1 MQRISVFRP
10 GHHHVRPLHCGIL
23 LALLVAHGNALASY
37 KEQTQDLTRASVEQ
51 LLQMEVSTPSRFSQK
66 AGDTPSD
73 VTVISARDIQTYG
86 WRSLAEILRSVG
98 NLYLSDDHNYS
109 YLGARGF
116 LRPGDYN
123 SRFLLLIDGNRINDP
138 LFDQA
143 LIGNEFI
150 LDVDLI
156 ERVEYVNGP
165 GSSMYG
171 ANAFF
176 GVINVITK
184 HGADLKGPQVS
195 AEIGSF
201 GSRQAQFSVGWHD
214 SRDTEL
220 LLSASSFTVD
230 GQDLY
235 FPEFNSP
242 GNNHGVAQGRDGE
255 RGQRFFMKAA
265 SGPFSLTLA
274 HSERSKD
281 IPTASFGQAFN
292 APGAHTLDIQN
303 FIDVGYHKSLAE
315 RVDLSARL
323 FWGGTGYR
331 GDYIYDLP
339 PLSVNRD
346 DFHAR
351 WWGGELRLVHARTE
365 RHTLVA
371 GLELQQNTRIDMR
384 NIDVTPATLLL
395 DSHQSSARSG
405 IYLQDEYRFQH
416 NLLLS
421 GGLRYDHHSATGGVF
436 NPRLGL
442 TYLITP
448 ATTLKTLYGSA
459 YRAPNASEQYYDVPT
474 AGGQKANPALKEE
487 HTRSYSASIEQ
498 QLAGNS
504 HIKAAVFRQ
513 RVSNL
518 ISETLDPADGLLI
531 YKNMESVTARGLD
544 LAFDRSWAGGL
555 RGRAS
560 VSWQRTIDDATGAI
574 LKNSPQQLAKLLL
587 SAPLPGHGWRA
598 ALETLYVGRRNTL
611 QNQQTG
617 GYWISN
623 LTLFSD
629 HLAPGMELSASA
641 YNVFNRSYAGPA
653 GPEFVQ
659 DTIAQDPR
667 SLRLKLR
674 YGF

>member
-1 MQRISVFRP
+1 MQQISVFRS
-10 GHHHVRPLHCGIL
+10 GHHPVRRLHCGIV
-23 LALLVAHGNALASY
+23 LALLAVQGNALASH
-37 KEQTQDLTRASVEQ
+37 KEQTQNLALASIEQ
-51 LLQMEVSTPSRFSQK
+51 LLQMEVSTASRFPQQ
-66 AGDTPSD
+66 AGETPSD
-73 VTVISARDIQTYG
+73 VSVISARDIQTYG
-86 WRSLAEILRSVG
+86 WRSLAEILRSIG
-98 NLYLSDDHNYS
+98 NLYLSEDRNYS

-150 LDVDLI
+150 LDLDLI
-156 ERVEYVNGP
+156 ERVEYVAGP

-184 HGADLKGPQVS
+184 HGGDLKGPRVA
-195 AEIGSF
+195 AETGSF
-201 GSRQAQFSVGWHD
+201 GSRKAQFSVGWHA

-220 LLSASSFTVD
+220 LLSASSFSVD

-235 FPEFNSP
+235 FPEFNTP

-255 RGQRFFMKAA
+255 RGQRVFMKA
-265 SGPFSLTLA
+265 SNGPLTLTLA
-274 HSERSKD
+274 HSERTKN

-292 APGAHTLDIQN
+292 APGSYTLDIQN

-323 FWGGTGYR
+323 FFGGTDYS
-331 GDYIYDLP
+331 GDYLYDLP
-339 PLSVNRD
+339 PLSINRD

-365 RHTLVA
+365 RHKLVA
-371 GLELQQNTRIDMR
+371 GLEFQQNTRIDLR
-384 NIDVTPATLLL
+384 NFYLTPATVLL
-395 DSHQSSARSG
+395 DTHRSGARSG
-405 IYLQDEYRFQH
+405 IYLQDEYRLQH

-421 GGLRYDHHSATGGVF
+421 GGLRYDHHSATGGVL

-448 ATTLKTLYGSA
+448 ATTLKMLYGSA
-459 YRAPNASEQYYDVPT
+459 YRAPNASEQYYNVPT
-474 AGGQKANPALKEE
+474 EGGQKANPALKEE
-487 HTRSYSASIEQ
+487 HTRSYSAAIEQ

-504 HIKAAVFRQ
+504 HIKAALFRQ

-531 YKNMESVTARGLD
+531 FKNVDGATASGLD
-544 LAFDRSWAGGL
+544 LAIDRSWAGGL

-560 VSWQRTIDDATGAI
+560 VSWQRAIDDATGAI
-574 LKNSPQQLAKLLL
+574 LKNSPQHLAKLHL
-587 SAPLPGHGWRA
+587 SAPLFGHDWRA
-598 ALETLYVGRRNTL
+598 GLETLYVGRRNTL
-611 QNQQTG
+611 QSQAG

-629 HLAPGMELSASA
+629 RLAPGLEISASA
-641 YNVFNRSYAGPA
+641 YNVFNRRYADPA
-653 GPEFVQ
+653 GPEFVP
-659 DTIAQDPR
+659 DTIAQNPR

>member
-1 MQRISVFRP
+1 MQRISVFRS
-10 GHHHVRPLHCGIL
+10 GHNQFRPRHCGIL
-23 LALLVAHGNALASY
+23 LAFLAAQGNALAT
-37 KEQTQDLTRASVEQ
+37 QTAHNQDLIQVSIEQ
-51 LLQMEVSTPSRFSQK
+51 LLTMEVSTASRFPQK
-66 AGDTPSD
+66 AGETPSD
-73 VTVISARDIQTYG
+73 VSVITARDIQTYG
-86 WRSLAEILRSVG
+86 WRSLAEILRGVG
-98 NLYLSDDHNYS
+98 NLYVSDDRNYS
-109 YLGARGF
+109 YVGARGF

-123 SRFLLLIDGNRINDP
+123 SRVLLLIDGNRINDP

-150 LDVDLI
+150 LDLDLI

-184 HGADLKGPQVS
+184 HGGDLKGPQVS

-201 GSRQAQFSVGWHD
+201 GSRQAQFSLGWHD

-220 LLSASSFTVD
+220 LLSASSFSVD

-255 RGQRFFMKAA
+255 RGQRFFMKTA
-265 SGPFSLTLA
+265 SGPFSMTVA

-292 APGAHTLDIQN
+292 ARGSHTLDIQN
-303 FIDVGYHKSLAE
+303 FIDVGYHQTLAE
-315 RVDLSARL
+315 QVDLSARL
-323 FWGGTGYR
+323 FWGGTEYT

-339 PLSVNRD
+339 PLSINRD
-346 DFHAR
+346 DFQAR
-351 WWGGELRLVHARTE
+351 WWGGELRLVHARSE

-405 IYLQDEYRFQH
+405 IYLQDEYRLRH

-442 TYLITP
+442 TYLIAPET
-448 ATTLKTLYGSA
+448 ALKVLYGSA
-459 YRAPNASEQYYDVPT
+459 YRAPNASEQYYNVP
-474 AGGQKANPALKEE
+474 AEGGQKANPALQEE

-531 YKNMESVTARGLD
+531 FRNVDKVTASGLD
-544 LAFDRSWAGGL
+544 LAFDRSWASGV
-555 RGRAS
+555 RGHAS
-560 VSWQRTIDDATGAI
+560 ISWQRTIDDATGLL
-574 LKNSPQQLAKLLL
+574 LKNSPQQLAKLHL
-587 SAPLPGHGWRA
+587 SAPLFGHDWRA
-598 ALETLYVGRRNTL
+598 GLETLYVGRRDTL

-629 HLAPGMELSASA
+629 HLAPGLELSASA
-641 YNVFNRSYAGPA
+641 YNIFNRSYADPA
-653 GPEFVQ
+653 GPEFVA
-659 DTIAQDPR
+659 DTIAQNPR
-667 SLRLKLR
+667 SFRLKLR